1 MEELYRLGY
10 GNTAFSICPFFF
22 HWTGIATLT
31 GMQPHQYPNLS
42 ALGLSYMLLA
52 CTLFAVMANCV
63 YAASLTQ
70 PPVDAA
76 AVSFIRLGVNLS
88 FLVLPA
94 LWARDQSDLFGDW
107 RASLWLRGLFGGVS
121 LILSF
126 CSIQLI
132 GPGESTFLSS
142 SSGIFV
148 ATLSPWLLGQRNS
161 RSNWLAILGAM
172 TGMFL
177 LFQPQADATHI
188 SGRLM
193 GIGSGFLAALAYLM
207 IARAGRSNPPRT
219 IVFYF
224 CLVGM
229 MVHGAW
235 FAWQGFQ
242 LPMGRE
248 GWLWTLAAGAAGSM
262 AQIYLT
268 RAYQLAPAALVSAVG
283 YSAPVMSLGL
293 GVALFDKSPG
303 PTALAGCLLIL
314 ASGIALPFLSV
325 RRQLSDS

>member
-10 GNTAFSICPFFF
+10 GNTAIYICPFFF
-22 HWTGIATLT
+22 HWPETAVLT
-31 GMQPHQYPNLS
+31 GMQAHKNLHLS
-42 ALGLSYMLLA
+42 ARGLSYMLLA
-52 CTLFAVMANCV
+52 CMLFAIMANCV
-63 YAASLTQ
+63 YAASRAQ

-76 AVSFIRLGVNLS
+76 MVSFIRLSVNLF
-88 FLVLPA
+88 FLVIPA
-94 LWARDQSDLFGDW
+94 LWVRDLGGLFGDC
-107 RASLWLRGLFGGVS
+107 RPSLWLRGLFGGVS

-126 CSIQLI
+126 CSIQAI

-148 ATLSPWLLGQRNS
+148 ATLSPWLLAQKNT
-161 RSNWLAILGAM
+161 RSNWLAILGAVV
-172 TGMFL
+172 GMFL
-177 LFQPQADATHI
+177 LFQPEANATHV

-193 GIGSGFLAALAYLM
+193 GLGSGFLAALAYLM
-207 IARAGRSNPPRT
+207 IARAGSSNTPRT

-224 CLVGM
+224 CLVGL

-242 LPMGRE
+242 WPLGRE
-248 GWLWTLAAGAAGSM
+248 GWLWTLAAGAAGSL

-293 GVALFDKSPG
+293 GILLFDIAPSP
-303 PTALAGCLLIL
+303 TSLAGCLLIL
-314 ASGIALPFLSV
+314 ASGVALPFISV
-325 RRQLSDS
+325 HRRSIRP